1 MSQGQGGITLED
13 LIAQADYLKRYIDS
27 LQKTQLELLESIS
40 SIDAAKQAIETIKSG
55 SKEMLV
61 FIDRKGYLL
70 ARVGG
75 IVGDKV
81 TIHLGLSYYAEVDLD
96 TAIKI
101 LDKRKDEM
109 NKAAQS
115 LNNELQKAAS
125 AYNQIVDILN
135 QIQQAA
141 ARREQQGE

>member
-1 MSQGQGGITLED
+1 MSQGQGGITLDD
-13 LIAQADYLKRYIDS
+13 LIAQAEYLKKYIDS
-27 LQKTQLELLESIS
+27 LQRTQLELLESIN
-40 SIDAAKQAIETIKSG
+40 SIDSAKQAIETIKSG

-70 ARVGG
+70 AKVGG
-75 IVGDKV
+75 IIGDKV
-81 TIHLGLSYYAEVDLD
+81 TVHLGLSYYAEVDLD
-96 TAIKI
+96 SAIKI
-101 LDKRKDEM
+101 LEKRKDEM
-109 NKAAQS
+109 NKAAQN

-141 ARREQQGE
+141 ARRQQGE

>member
-1 MSQGQGGITLED
+1 MSQGQGGITLDD
-13 LIAQADYLKRYIDS
+13 LIAQAEYLKKYIDS
-27 LQKTQLELLESIS
+27 LQRTQLELLESIN
-40 SIDAAKQAIETIKSG
+40 SIDSAKQAIETIKSG

-70 ARVGG
+70 AKVGG
-75 IVGDKV
+75 IIGDKV
-81 TIHLGLSYYAEVDLD
+81 TVHLGLSYYAEVDLD
-96 TAIKI
+96 SAIKI

-109 NKAAQS
+109 NKAAQN

-141 ARREQQGE
+141 ARRQQGE

>member
-1 MSQGQGGITLED
+1 MSQGQGGITLDD

-27 LQKTQLELLESIS
+27 LQRTQLELLESIN
-40 SIDAAKQAIETIKSG
+40 SIDSAKQAIETIKSG
-55 SKEMLV
+55 NKEMLV

-70 ARVGG
+70 AKVGG

-81 TIHLGLSYYAEVDLD
+81 TVHLGLSYYAEVDLD
-96 TAIKI
+96 SAIKI
-101 LDKRKDEM
+101 LDKRKDEIS
-109 NKAAQS
+109 KAAQN

-125 AYNQIVDILN
+125 TYNQIVDILN

-141 ARREQQGE
+141 ARRQQGE

>member
-1 MSQGQGGITLED
+1 MSQGEGGITLDD

-27 LQKTQLELLESIS
+27 LQRTQLELLESIN
-40 SIDAAKQAIETIKSG
+40 SIDSAKQAIETIKSG
-55 SKEMLV
+55 NKEMLV

-70 ARVGG
+70 AKVGG

-81 TIHLGLSYYAEVDLD
+81 TVHLGLSYYAEVDLD
-96 TAIKI
+96 SAIKI
-101 LDKRKDEM
+101 LDKRKDEIS
-109 NKAAQS
+109 KAAQN

-125 AYNQIVDILN
+125 TYNQIVDILN

-141 ARREQQGE
+141 ARRQQGE